1 MILWMTII
9 SSPCYCTDKNIKF
22 SGVIIL
28 NYEKLLMESD
38 SHGLI
43 VKEKA
48 LKYNDGR
55 IKGNRIAIRKDMTSI
70 EKACVLSEEL
80 GHHYTTTGNIL
91 DMNNPVNRK
100 QEQRARA
107 WAYNKMIGLMGI
119 AKSYEHGCHS
129 LHETAD
135 FLNVTEDFLEEAL
148 IYYRSKYGVCT
159 TVGNYII
166 YFEPSLGVG
175 KLI

>member
-1 MILWMTII
+1 MTII
-9 SSPCYCTDKNIKF
+9 SSPRYCTDKNIKF

-55 IKGNRIAIRKDMTSI
+55 IKGNKIAIRKDMTSI

-107 WAYNKMIGLMGI
+107 WAYNKMIGLIGI
-119 AKSYEHGCHS
+119 IRAYENGCNY
-129 LHETAD
+129 LYETAD
-135 FLNVTEDFLEEAL
+135 YLNVTEEFLSDAL
-148 IYYRSKYGVCT
+148 VYYKSKYGIYT
-159 TVGNYII
+159 TVDNYII
-166 YFEPSLGVG
+166 YFEPTLGIFQ
-175 KLI
+175 LI

>member
-1 MILWMTII
+1 
-9 SSPCYCTDKNIKF
+9 
-22 SGVIIL
+22 
-28 NYEKLLMESD
+28 MESD

-91 DMNNPVNRK
+91 DMNVPANRK

-107 WAYNKMIGLMGI
+107 WAYNKMIGLLGI
-119 AKSYEHGCHS
+119 VKAYEHGCHS

-135 FLNVTEDFLEEAL
+135 YLNVTEEFLNDAL
-148 IYYRSKYGVCT
+148 KYYETKFGEY
-159 TVGNYII
+159 TVVDNYVI
-166 YFEPSLGVG
+166 YFIPSLGVG